1 MSEPE
6 SRPTLMYL
14 KTTLRYLEVAHVMDR
29 YRRYEVAVCSV
40 QDNVDSFK
48 GKSMTVLRYY
58 SALKCMFTIRL
69 VYKRKKIVKVARVQH
84 PRRLAGRL

>member
-14 KTTLRYLEVAHVMDR
+14 KTTLRYLEVAHVIDR

-40 QDNVDSFK
+40 QDDVDSFE
-48 GKSMTVLRYY
+48 GKFMTVLR
-58 SALKCMFTIRL
+58 
-69 VYKRKKIVKVARVQH
+69 
-84 PRRLAGRL
+84 